1 MEIKI
6 DLSGFKKDLDNIMQ
20 NYAKEHGINW
30 EDSSSNK
37 SEKKEEK

>member
-6 DLSGFKKDLDNIMQ
+6 DLSEFEKDLDNIMK
-20 NYAKEHGINW
+20 NYAKEHGIDL